1 MVAGA
6 FQTHVTSAVFWEA
19 GLEDWCQRHVVHAE
33 SKCAAA
39 GEVVAAVFLEE
50 GVIRQSA
57 ALQDQTVPSAG
68 VAETRNLNRR

>member
-1 MVAGA
+1 
-6 FQTHVTSAVFWEA
+6 
-19 GLEDWCQRHVVHAE
+19 VVHAE

-50 GVIRQSA
+50 GVIRQLA

-68 VAETRNLNRR
+68 VAETRDLNRR